1 MVNAFVHNGRM
12 NAIRHIRTEV
22 FNLKQAEF
30 AAVAGVKQS
39 TVSRWENGG
48 EPSLEEMR
56 AIRRAAIARG
66 IQWNDEWFFRAPA
79 SETAA

>member
-1 MVNAFVHNGRM
+1 MRNM
-12 NAIRHIRTEV
+12 NPIRYIRTEV
-22 FNLKQAEF
+22 FKLKQAEF

-56 AIRRAAIARG
+56 AIRQAALDRKIK
-66 IQWNDEWFFRAPA
+66 WNDAWFFNAPA
-79 SETAA
+79 EVAA

>member
-1 MVNAFVHNGRM
+1 M

-22 FNLKQAEF
+22 FQLNQADF

-56 AIRRAAIARG
+56 AIRLAAVTQG
-66 IQWNDEWFFRAPA
+66 IDWDDSWFFVPPK
-79 SETAA
+79 EVAA

>member
-1 MVNAFVHNGRM
+1 MHTWAM
-12 NAIRHIRTEV
+12 NAIRNIRIDI
-22 FNLKQAEF
+22 FKLKQSEF
-30 AAVAGVKQS
+30 AEVAGVKQS

-56 AIRRAAIARG
+56 AIRQAALDRG
-66 IQWNDEWFFRAPA
+66 LPWNDAWFFQSQL

>member
-1 MVNAFVHNGRM
+1 MRCM
-12 NAIRHIRTEV
+12 SPIRHIRTEV
-22 FNLKQAEF
+22 FQLKQAEF

-56 AIRRAAIARG
+56 AIRRAAAERG
-66 IQWNDEWFFRAPA
+66 IDWDDAWFFQVP
-79 SETAA
+79 STEAA

>member
-1 MVNAFVHNGRM
+1 M

-22 FNLKQAEF
+22 FQLNQADF

-56 AIRRAAIARG
+56 AIRHAAVDRG
-66 IQWNDEWFFRAPA
+66 IEWNDSWFFSTPD
-79 SETAA
+79 EVAA